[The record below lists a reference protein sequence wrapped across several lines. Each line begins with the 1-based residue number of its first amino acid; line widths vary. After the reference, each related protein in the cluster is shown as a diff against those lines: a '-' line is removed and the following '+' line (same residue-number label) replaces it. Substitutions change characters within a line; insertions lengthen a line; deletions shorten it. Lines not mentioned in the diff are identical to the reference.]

1 MCLRNVEQYK
11 ERNRRL
17 EEQVKNHDEETEGI
31 KKELKQ
37 KEDEAKSKDKEVET
51 AKRVSQC
58 LHAFLQRTLSLVEI
72 ARTLYMLH
80 GNMQTNTSQNIK
92 VSGSIHGNIL

>member
-51 AKRVSQC
+51 AKRVSQ
-58 LHAFLQRTLSLVEI
+58 
-72 ARTLYMLH
+72 
-80 GNMQTNTSQNIK
+80 
-92 VSGSIHGNIL
+92 